1 MLLEDGRA
9 MERGGFI
16 MQVNRRSFLIGSAGV
31 TAGLAFGAG
40 NMVPAFAED
49 AQLRAMW
56 WGSNDRAKRTLDVA
70 KLYQGKNPGVSIVG
84 ESLSGDGYWTK
95 LATQMAGRAI
105 ADVFQLEPGT
115 ISDYSKRGACMAL
128 DDFVPS
134 TLKVDSF
141 GKDMLKLTTID
152 SKLYGIGLG
161 LNSFALFYDQTTF
174 EKTGIKPPTADLTW
188 PEYAELAVELT
199 KAGGRDNYWG
209 GPYGARYAYV
219 FDAWLRQRGKS
230 LYAAEGGLGFGVE
243 DAKEWYSFW
252 EDLRKKG
259 GTVAADVQTLDQNTI
274 DTNCLALGKS
284 AMGMAYSNQ
293 LVGYQLISKNKL
305 AITLLPRE
313 KKGGPSGHYY
323 RPALIWSVGATTKQ
337 PEAAAK
343 FIDFFVNDI
352 EAGKILGVERGVP
365 MSPTVREAIL
375 PQLNPTELAT
385 VNYINLLKD
394 QVGDYPAPAPL
405 GSTEFD
411 QRVLRPIADE
421 LAFER
426 TTPAEAASRLVEE
439 GKATIRI

>member
-1 MLLEDGRA
+1 
-9 MERGGFI
+9 
-16 MQVNRRSFLIGSAGV
+16 MQINRRSFLMGSAGV
-31 TAGLAFGAG
+31 ATGLAFGAG
-40 NMVPAFAED
+40 SAIPAFAED

-56 WGSNDRAKRTLDVA
+56 WGSNDRAKRTLEVA
-70 KLYQGKNPGVSIVG
+70 KLYQTKTPGVTIVG

-105 ADVFQLEPGT
+105 ADVFQLEPST
-115 ISDYSKRGACMAL
+115 ISDYSKRGACMPL
-128 DDFVPS
+128 DEFVPS
-134 TLKVDSF
+134 ALKVDTF
-141 GKDMLKLTTID
+141 GKDMLKLTTVD

-161 LNSFALFYDQTTF
+161 LNSFALFFDQTIF
-174 EKTGIKPPTADLTW
+174 EKAGLPLPTPDLTW
-188 PEYAELAVELT
+188 DEYAKLAVELT
-199 KAGGRDNYWG
+199 KAGGKDNYWG

-230 LYAAEGGLGFGVE
+230 LYANGSLGFDVE

-284 AMGMAYSNQ
+284 AIGMAYSNQ

-305 AITLLPRE
+305 AITMLPRE
-313 KKGGPSGHYY
+313 RKGGPSGHYY
-323 RPALIWSVGATTKQ
+323 RPALIWSIGATTKNG
-337 PEAAAK
+337 EAAAK

-352 EAGKILGVERGVP
+352 DAGKILGVERGVP
-365 MSPTVREAIL
+365 MSATVREAIL
-375 PQLNPTELAT
+375 PNLNPTEQDT
-385 VNYINLLKD
+385 VKYVNLLKD

-405 GSTEFD
+405 GATEFD
-411 QRVLRPIADE
+411 QRVLRPLADE

-426 TTPAEAASRLVEE
+426 TTPADAAARLVEQ
-439 GKATIRI
+439 GKATIRS

>member
-1 MLLEDGRA
+1 
-9 MERGGFI
+9 
-16 MQVNRRSFLIGSAGV
+16 MQINRRSFLMGSAGV
-31 TAGLAFGAG
+31 ATGLAFGAG
-40 NMVPAFAED
+40 SAIPAFAED

-56 WGSNDRAKRTLDVA
+56 WGSNDRAKRTLEVA
-70 KLYQGKNPGVSIVG
+70 KLYQTKTPGVTIVG

-105 ADVFQLEPGT
+105 ADVFQLEPST
-115 ISDYSKRGACMAL
+115 ISDYSKRGACMPL
-128 DDFVPS
+128 DEFVPS
-134 TLKVDSF
+134 ALKVDTF
-141 GKDMLKLTTID
+141 GKDMLKLTTVD

-161 LNSFALFYDQTTF
+161 LNSFALFFDQTIF
-174 EKTGIKPPTADLTW
+174 EKAGLPLPTPDLTW
-188 PEYAELAVELT
+188 DEYAKLAVELT
-199 KAGGRDNYWG
+199 KAAGKDNYWG

-230 LYAAEGGLGFGVE
+230 LYANGSLGFDVE

-284 AMGMAYSNQ
+284 AIGMAYSNQ

-305 AITLLPRE
+305 AITMLPRE
-313 KKGGPSGHYY
+313 RKGGPSGHYY
-323 RPALIWSVGATTKQ
+323 RPALIWSIGATTKNG
-337 PEAAAK
+337 EAAAK

-352 EAGKILGVERGVP
+352 DAGKILGVERGVP
-365 MSPTVREAIL
+365 MSATVREAIL
-375 PQLNPTELAT
+375 PNLNPTEQDT
-385 VNYINLLKD
+385 VKYVNLLKG

-405 GSTEFD
+405 GATEFD
-411 QRVLRPIADE
+411 QRVLRPLADE

-426 TTPAEAASRLVEE
+426 TTPADAAARLVEQ
-439 GKATIRI
+439 GKATIRS

>member
-1 MLLEDGRA
+1 
-9 MERGGFI
+9 
-16 MQVNRRSFLIGSAGV
+16 MQINRRSFLMGSAGAA
-31 TAGLAFGAG
+31 AGLAFGAG
-40 NMVPAFAED
+40 GAAPAFAED
-49 AQLRAMW
+49 VALRAMW
-56 WGSNDRAKRTLDVA
+56 WGSNDRAKRTLDVT
-70 KLYQGKNPGVSIVG
+70 KLYQSKTPGVTIVG

-105 ADVFQLEPGT
+105 ADVFQLEPST
-115 ISDYSKRGACMAL
+115 ISDYSKRGACLPL
-128 DDFVPS
+128 DEFIPA
-134 TLKVDSF
+134 TLKVDAF
-141 GKDMLKLTTID
+141 GKDMLKLTTVDDKI
-152 SKLYGIGLG
+152 YGIGLG
-161 LNSFALFYDQTTF
+161 LNSFALFFDQTAF
-174 EKTGIKPPTADLTW
+174 EKAGLALPTPDLTW
-188 PEYAELAVELT
+188 DEYAKLAVELT
-199 KAGGRDNYWG
+199 KGAGKDNYSG
-209 GPYGARYAYV
+209 GPYGARYTYV

-230 LYAAEGGLGFGVE
+230 LYANGTLGFDVE

-323 RPALIWSVGATTKQ
+323 RPALIWSVGATTKNG
-337 PEAAAK
+337 EAAAK
-343 FIDFFVNDI
+343 FIDFFVNDVD
-352 EAGKILGVERGVP
+352 AGKILGVERGVP

-375 PQLNPTELAT
+375 PNLNPTERAT
-385 VNYINLLKD
+385 VDYVNLLKE

-411 QRVLRPIADE
+411 QRLFRPLADE

-426 TTPAEAASRLVEE
+426 TTPADAAARLVEE
-439 GKATIRI
+439 GKTKIRS

>member
-1 MLLEDGRA
+1 
-9 MERGGFI
+9 
-16 MQVNRRSFLIGSAGV
+16 MQINRRSFLMGSAGV
-31 TAGLAFGAG
+31 ATGLAFGAG
-40 NMVPAFAED
+40 SAIPAFAED

-56 WGSNDRAKRTLDVA
+56 WGSNDRAKRTLEVA
-70 KLYQGKNPGVSIVG
+70 KLYQAKTPGVTIVG

-105 ADVFQLEPGT
+105 ADVFQLEPST
-115 ISDYSKRGACMAL
+115 ISDYSKRGACLPL
-128 DDFVPS
+128 DEFVPS
-134 TLKVDSF
+134 ALKVDTF
-141 GKDMLKLTTID
+141 GKDMLKLTTVD

-161 LNSFALFYDQTTF
+161 LNSFALFFDQTIF
-174 EKTGIKPPTADLTW
+174 EKAGLPLPTPDLTW
-188 PEYAELAVELT
+188 DEYAKLAVELT
-199 KAGGRDNYWG
+199 KAAGKDNYWG

-230 LYAAEGGLGFGVE
+230 LYANGSLGFDVE

-284 AMGMAYSNQ
+284 AIGMAYSNQ

-305 AITLLPRE
+305 AITMLPRE
-313 KKGGPSGHYY
+313 RKGGPSGHYY
-323 RPALIWSVGATTKQ
+323 RPALIWSIGATTKNG
-337 PEAAAK
+337 EAAAK

-352 EAGKILGVERGVP
+352 DAGKILGVERGVP
-365 MSPTVREAIL
+365 MSATVREAIL
-375 PQLNPTELAT
+375 PNLNPTEQDT
-385 VNYINLLKD
+385 VKYVNLLKD

-405 GSTEFD
+405 GATEFD
-411 QRVLRPIADE
+411 QRVLRPLADE

-426 TTPAEAASRLVEE
+426 TTPADAAARLVEQ
-439 GKATIRI
+439 GKATIRS

>member
-1 MLLEDGRA
+1 
-9 MERGGFI
+9 
-16 MQVNRRSFLIGSAGV
+16 MQVNRRSFLMGSAGV
-31 TAGLAFGAG
+31 AAGLAMGAG
-40 NMVPAFAED
+40 SSIPAFADD

-70 KLYQGKNPGVSIVG
+70 KLYESKNAGTTIVG

-95 LATQMAGRAI
+95 LATQMAGRSI

-115 ISDYSKRGACMAL
+115 ISDYSKRGACLAL
-128 DDFVPS
+128 DEFVPS
-134 TLKVDSF
+134 TLKVDTF

-152 SKLYGIGLG
+152 NKLYGIGLG
-161 LNSFALFYDQTTF
+161 LNSFALFVDESAF
-174 EKTGIKPPTADLTW
+174 EKAGIKAPAADITW
-188 PEYAELAVELT
+188 AEYADLAVELT
-199 KAGGRDNYWG
+199 KASGKVNYWG
-209 GPYGARYAYV
+209 GPYGARYNYV

-230 LYAAEGGLGFGVE
+230 LFASEGGLGFDVE
-243 DAKEWYSFW
+243 DAKEWFSFW
-252 EDLRKKG
+252 EELRKKG

-323 RPALIWSVGATTKQ
+323 RPALIWSVGATTKN

-343 FIDFFVNDI
+343 FIDFFVNDVD
-352 EAGKILGVERGVP
+352 AGKILGVERGVP
-365 MSPTVREAIL
+365 MSPTVREALL
-375 PQLNPTELAT
+375 PQLNPTEQAT
-385 VNYINLLKD
+385 IKYINLLKD
-394 QVGDYPAPAPL
+394 QVGAYPAPVPMGA
-405 GSTEFD
+405 TQFD
-411 QRVLRPIADE
+411 QRVLRPLADE

-426 TTPAEAASRLVEE
+426 TTVAEAAARLVEE
-439 GKATIRI
+439 GKATIKG

>member
-1 MLLEDGRA
+1 
-9 MERGGFI
+9 
-16 MQVNRRSFLIGSAGV
+16 MQINRRSFLMGSAGV
-31 TAGLAFGAG
+31 ATGLAFGAG
-40 NMVPAFAED
+40 SAIPAFAED

-56 WGSNDRAKRTLDVA
+56 WGSNDRAKRTLEVA
-70 KLYQGKNPGVSIVG
+70 KLYQTKTPGVTIVG

-105 ADVFQLEPGT
+105 ADVFQLEPST
-115 ISDYSKRGACMAL
+115 ISDYSKRGACMPL
-128 DDFVPS
+128 DEFVPS
-134 TLKVDSF
+134 ALKVDTF
-141 GKDMLKLTTID
+141 GKDMLKLTTVD

-161 LNSFALFYDQTTF
+161 LNSFALFFDQTIF
-174 EKTGIKPPTADLTW
+174 EKAGLPLPTPDLTW
-188 PEYAELAVELT
+188 DEYAKLAVELT
-199 KAGGRDNYWG
+199 KAAGKDNYWG

-230 LYAAEGGLGFGVE
+230 LYANGSLGFDVE

-284 AMGMAYSNQ
+284 AIGMAYSNQ

-305 AITLLPRE
+305 AITMLPRE
-313 KKGGPSGHYY
+313 RKGGPSGHYY
-323 RPALIWSVGATTKQ
+323 RPALIWSIGATTKNG
-337 PEAAAK
+337 EAAAK

-352 EAGKILGVERGVP
+352 DAGKILGVERGVP
-365 MSPTVREAIL
+365 MSATVREAIL
-375 PQLNPTELAT
+375 PNLNPTEQDT
-385 VNYINLLKD
+385 VKYVNLLKD

-405 GSTEFD
+405 GATEFD
-411 QRVLRPIADE
+411 QRVLRPLADE

-426 TTPAEAASRLVEE
+426 TTPADAAARLVEQ
-439 GKATIRI
+439 GKATIRS